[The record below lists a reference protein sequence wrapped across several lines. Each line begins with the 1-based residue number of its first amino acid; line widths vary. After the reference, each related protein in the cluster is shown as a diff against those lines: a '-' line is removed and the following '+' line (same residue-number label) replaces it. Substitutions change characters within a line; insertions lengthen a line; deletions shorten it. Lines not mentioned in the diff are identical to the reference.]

1 MALRVEQT
9 GLGDELNV
17 WVGRGGEGRTEGS
30 DNPEESAL
38 CVRAD
43 AGASTE
49 TGQGWRAE
57 RIEDGNPAGVF
68 H

>member
-1 MALRVEQT
+1 MALRMEQT

-17 WVGRGGEGRTEGS
+17 CVGQGGEGRTEES

-38 CVRAD
+38 WVRVD
-43 AGASTE
+43 GGASTE

-57 RIEDGNPAGVF
+57 RIEGGNPAGVF